1 MLNEWPTAARV
12 YLKSCSHADLTKP
25 CSTSGRSLKDQ
36 GRELVRRQCC
46 RLALFF
52 VPPPTLQALVAIAA
66 FGVTASCSQHSSER
80 SRGHP
85 DSQWLR
91 ASPWFGGRH
100 SERVDTEQRFLDSQ
114 APSWAD
120 SAPAQQSCLCCPLS
134 SPPLVSHCLPTSSP
148 PRTYMCVRASASL
161 SRFCAYERLTGSLL
175 RIEAHHEY

>member
-1 MLNEWPTAARV
+1 MR
-12 YLKSCSHADLTKP
+12 SLTKP
-25 CSTSGRSLKDQ
+25 RSATGRFNRSRTDLGK
-36 GRELVRRQCC
+36 RELSRL

-134 SPPLVSHCLPTSSP
+134 SPPRVSHCLPTSSP

-161 SRFCAYERLTGSLL
+161 SRFCAFERLASWSASSPWARG
-175 RIEAHHEY
+175 